1 MASGYQHGVYS
12 GEVPTALLPA
22 RNVDTNAVF
31 AVGTA
36 PVHTLDEGKVRYVNT
51 PRLYNSYDAFVAEM
65 GWSENWHDFTL
76 CEVAESHFAKYGAAP
91 LVCVNV
97 FDPERHLI
105 PDETPESDSPGDAV
119 ASGSERIAE
128 GTPESGSAGSDVRV
142 PVAAKD
148 IIGGIDAATGKKTG
162 LELIAEMFPRFRI
175 VPGSILAP
183 RFSEDSAVAVSMSA
197 KATGINGLFRALA
210 LADIPTDVVPYY
222 TGAPE
227 YKERNNLT
235 SENLIVCWPRIALGD
250 RVYHISTQLA
260 GRMSLTDSDNGNSP
274 HVSPSNKQA
283 FMDRAVIVDAAGAVA
298 EEVWLGLTENNY
310 LNGQG
315 LVTVNNFDGG
325 WKFWGN
331 RTGCYPSNT
340 DPKDAFIP
348 IRRFMNWYQNTFILT
363 YFSQVDGPI
372 TKRFIERILKSE
384 QIRLDGFTSR
394 GIINGGRISYMPGE
408 NPLTDIMDGLLR
420 FHLWLSP
427 PPPARSIEGIFE
439 FDPTYLEALFGG
451 EA

>member
-22 RNVDTNAVF
+22 RYVDTNAVF

-36 PVHTLDEGKVRYVNT
+36 PVHTLSEGNPPYVNT

-65 GWSENWHDFTL
+65 GWSEDWHAFTL
-76 CEVAESHFAKYGAAP
+76 CEVAESHFAKYGASP

-97 FDPERHLI
+97 FDPEKHLSEENE
-105 PDETPESDSPGDAV
+105 PDPSLV
-119 ASGSERIAE
+119 
-128 GTPESGSAGSDVRV
+128 SA
-142 PVAAKD
+142 AD
-148 IIGGIDAATGKKTG
+148 IIGGVDATTGKKTG

-210 LADIPTDVVPYY
+210 LADVPTDKAPYY
-222 TGAPE
+222 TGVPE

-235 SENLIVCWPRIALGD
+235 SENLVVCWPRIALGE
-250 RVYHISTQLA
+250 RIYHISTQLT

-283 FMDRAVIVDAAGAVA
+283 FMDRAVTVDASGTVA
-298 EEVWLGLTENNY
+298 EEVWLGLDENNY

-315 LVTVNNFDGG
+315 IVTVSNFDGG

-394 GIINGGRISYMPGE
+394 GIINGGRISYLSDE
-408 NPLTDIMDGLLR
+408 NPLTDVMDGLLR

>member
-22 RNVDTNAVF
+22 RYVDTNAVF

-36 PVHTLDEGKVRYVNT
+36 PVHTLGEGKTPYVNT

-65 GWSENWHDFTL
+65 GWSEDWQSFTL
-76 CEVAESHFAKYGAAP
+76 CEVAESHFAKYGASP

-97 FDPERHLI
+97 FDPEKHLSEEDE
-105 PDETPESDSPGDAV
+105 PDPSLV
-119 ASGSERIAE
+119 
-128 GTPESGSAGSDVRV
+128 SA
-142 PVAAKD
+142 AD
-148 IIGGIDAATGKKTG
+148 IIGGVDAATGKKTG

-210 LADIPTDVVPYY
+210 LADVPTDKAPYY
-222 TGAPE
+222 TGVPE

-235 SENLIVCWPRIALGD
+235 SENLVVCWPRIALGE
-250 RVYHISTQLA
+250 RIYHISTQLT

-283 FMDRAVIVDAAGAVA
+283 FMDRAVVVGADGAVV
-298 EEVWLGLTENNY
+298 EEVWLGLDENNY

-315 LVTVNNFDGG
+315 IVTVSNFDGG

-372 TKRFIERILKSE
+372 TKRFIKRILKSE

-394 GIINGGRISYMPGE
+394 GIINGGRISYQSDE
-408 NPLTDIMDGLLR
+408 NPLTDVMDGLLR
-420 FHLWLSP
+420 FHIWLSP
-427 PPPARSIEGIFE
+427 PPPARSIEGFFE